1 MLLYCYSS
9 LRQAFSNNGTHCTS
23 TSSSGTI
30 GNHILFWISHSMH
43 VLLWFE
49 GLILTVWLF
58 VRTLWFNCWFNKPL
72 TKITGQKFAA
82 VKLIRCWKLKQTNKK
97 KKAVLLHSTNATSS
111 MAPHLSVQSVLSNPD
126 NPSLWVDHEH
136 ATTVGWFINAVED
149 FTAKCIFFI
158 GICGYHLHDKRT

>member
-97 KKAVLLHSTNATSS
+97 KKLYYCTVQMLHRVWRLTSLSRVFFLTLITPVCESIMNMPPLLVDSS
-111 MAPHLSVQSVLSNPD
+111 ML
-126 NPSLWVDHEH
+126 
-136 ATTVGWFINAVED
+136 
-149 FTAKCIFFI
+149 
-158 GICGYHLHDKRT
+158 